1 MLMFYL
7 SCTDSTIDVDVTRQ
21 EGIEIEGRVEL
32 NQDSISFMNIKGTDI
47 IASDPTHGIYSF
59 M

>member
-1 MLMFYL
+1 MFYL

-32 NQDSISFMNIKGTDI
+32 NQDSISFINIKGTDI